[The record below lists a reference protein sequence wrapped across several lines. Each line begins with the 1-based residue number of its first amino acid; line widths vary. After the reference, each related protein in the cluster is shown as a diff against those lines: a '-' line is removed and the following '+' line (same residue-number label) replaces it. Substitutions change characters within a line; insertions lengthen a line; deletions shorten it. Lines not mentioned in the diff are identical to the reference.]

1 MDTIKLI
8 RELIVLRDE
17 LDQLRMFAQSLAVEA
32 KITKLIEGIQA

>member
-17 LDQLRMFAQSLAVEA
+17 LDELRMFKQSLALEE
-32 KITKLIEGIQA
+32 KIQKLIEGIQA